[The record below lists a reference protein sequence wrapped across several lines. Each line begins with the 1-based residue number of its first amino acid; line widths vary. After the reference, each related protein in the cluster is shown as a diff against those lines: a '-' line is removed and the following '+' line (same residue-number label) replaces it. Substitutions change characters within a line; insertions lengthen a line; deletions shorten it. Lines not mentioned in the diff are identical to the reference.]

1 MSQQPLGTP
10 ECENDDLCAVLK
22 TCQTEQEVEERLSA
36 GIRQYVFEGS
46 FERIEALVEAAEC
59 SEKPELMER
68 AFALIKSEIGRCD
81 IPQDDNGPAMRGTL
95 MAIPFRVKPAVVSC
109 LGAQVPTPATAL
121 SHDAAAAIV
130 SHLPWHPHRR
140 GAAYYVAKPHLLSTE
155 DLTELTFEHVL
166 KMTAAMKAAFIDARG
181 KLEGCQSAGLSVKP
195 DDEVE
200 TDGGAEHEATCEVF
214 TTVDNI
220 PRTLYL
226 LYLQVEEP
234 DAKPLGVKE
243 LNESERID
251 FGVSVA
257 EWDGL
262 TCNLLRAAFGRE
274 LEFHIDN
281 LPGPFFEAVDGRDI
295 FEWFWLVHETLSNQ
309 LALTR
314 VKVDDA
320 RVFVDF
326 NRLPSD
332 GMEEKFEAE
341 VFLTTR
347 NEKVLGSLYFDL
359 NPGETPED
367 VIGGVEEI
375 VTTLG
380 ISEYYPPSRAWWHK
394 EGSVEAVEYNGYF
407 GPAPR
412 RSGDE

>member
-1 MSQQPLGTP
+1 
-10 ECENDDLCAVLK
+10 
-22 TCQTEQEVEERLSA
+22 
-36 GIRQYVFEGS
+36 
-46 FERIEALVEAAEC
+46 
-59 SEKPELMER
+59 
-68 AFALIKSEIGRCD
+68 
-81 IPQDDNGPAMRGTL
+81 
-95 MAIPFRVKPAVVSC
+95 
-109 LGAQVPTPATAL
+109 
-121 SHDAAAAIV
+121 
-130 SHLPWHPHRR
+130 
-140 GAAYYVAKPHLLSTE
+140 
-155 DLTELTFEHVL
+155 LTFEHVL
-166 KMTAAMKAAFIDARG
+166 KITAAMKEAFIDARG
-181 KLEGCQSAGLSVKP
+181 KLEGCQSAGISVKP
-195 DDEVE
+195 DEVE
-200 TDGGAEHEATCEVF
+200 AEESAESEDEATGEEL

-234 DAKPLGVKE
+234 DTKTLGVKDLGDSE
-243 LNESERID
+243 LID

-262 TCNLLRAAFGRE
+262 SCNLLRSAFGRE
-274 LEFHIDN
+274 LEFHLDE
-281 LPGPFFEAVDGRDI
+281 LPGPFFETVDGRDV
-295 FEWFWLVHETLSNQ
+295 FEWFCLVHETLCNQ

-314 VKVDDA
+314 VKVEDA

-332 GMEEKFEAE
+332 GEEDKFEAE
-341 VFLTTR
+341 VFLTTK

-359 NPGETPED
+359 NRGETPED

-380 ISEYYPPSRAWWHK
+380 ISEYYPPSRAWWYK
-394 EGSVEAVEYNGYF
+394 EDSVEAVEYNGYF